1 MGTLPKGFPVL
12 SLSLTMVVEQDTG
25 LGMEI
30 DFDWQSTCTVFMK
43 PWVRSQT
50 LHKPGMGGTHL

>member
-12 SLSLTMVVEQDTG
+12 SLSLTMVVEKDTG

-30 DFDWQSTCTVFMK
+30 DFDWQSACTVFMK
-43 PWVRSQT
+43 LWI
-50 LHKPGMGGTHL
+50 